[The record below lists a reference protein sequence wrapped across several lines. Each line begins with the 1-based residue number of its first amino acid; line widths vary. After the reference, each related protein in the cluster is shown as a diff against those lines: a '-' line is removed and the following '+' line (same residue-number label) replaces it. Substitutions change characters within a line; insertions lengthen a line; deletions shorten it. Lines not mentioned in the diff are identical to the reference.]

1 MTQNEMILSHLLEGK
16 TITPAQAFT
25 DFGCLRLAG
34 RIFELRKEGH
44 NILTFNTHNNGK
56 TFATYKLKEADNE

>member
-16 TITPAQAFT
+16 SITPAQAYE

-34 RIFELRKEGH
+34 RIFEMRKEGH
-44 NILTFNTHNNGK
+44 NILTFHTHGK
-56 TFATYKLKEADNE
+56 GKVFATYKLKEADSE

>member
-16 TITPAQAFT
+16 TITPAQAYA

-56 TFATYKLKEADNE
+56 TCFITKSSQRD

>member
-16 TITPAQAFT
+16 TITPAQAYT

-34 RIFELRKEGH
+34 RIFELRKQGH
-44 NILTFNTHNNGK
+44 NILTFHTHSNGK
-56 TFATYKLKEADNE
+56 TFATYKLKEADSE